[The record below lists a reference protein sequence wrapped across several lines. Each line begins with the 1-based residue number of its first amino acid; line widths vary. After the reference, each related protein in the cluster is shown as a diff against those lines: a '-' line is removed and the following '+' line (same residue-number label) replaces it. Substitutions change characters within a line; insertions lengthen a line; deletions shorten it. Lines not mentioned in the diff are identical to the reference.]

1 MVELSSK
8 LRIALQDQGDKAL
21 AFRESFFI
29 DANSW
34 QKRWLFTSFTARR
47 RQPLQKSPLQKSPLI
62 TRHSAIKWDR
72 RLMIDEGKY
81 MKRVKHTPNSYP
93 SAFCLLLTADY

>member
-1 MVELSSK
+1 MGGLILGCDFDGRMSSK
-8 LRIALQDQGDKAL
+8 LWIALQDQGDKAL

-47 RQPLQKSPLQKSPLI
+47 IQPLQKSPLI
-62 TRHSAIKWDR
+62 TRHSSIKWDR
-72 RLMIDEGKY
+72 
-81 MKRVKHTPNSYP
+81 
-93 SAFCLLLTADY
+93 